1 LRTPPDVDKLGE
13 RQLGQPTDNARHHSG
28 GGGQRV
34 EAEVACNI
42 CCQAEAHALLKR
54 IDEGD
59 DPDPVCACQWVYALE
74 MAGRHLH
81 DISCDQVLLGP
92 DLGRRFHLLHAGL
105 GISVNE
111 LIVAVVVLG
120 RDRAWLSVG
129 GGFFSI
135 VFKRAGVLETG
146 IVGVRGFALL
156 GLQCSRV
163 ERRPKP
169 AEDLSH
175 GSG

>member
-1 LRTPPDVDKLGE
+1 MLDMTPV
-13 RQLGQPTDNARHHSG
+13 
-28 GGGQRV
+28 
-34 EAEVACNI
+34 AEVKEWRLKSLVTYVVKPKPMPCSS
-42 CCQAEAHALLKR
+42 ALMKAMIQILF
-54 IDEGD
+54 
-59 DPDPVCACQWVYALE
+59 VSCQWVYALE